1 MFNLNPDQVEIDF
14 AEDAVFQVELTLVE
28 FEFNMQALLDAHFHL
43 YWSIRLW
50 LLSLV
55 AHDELFFFRY
65 LIIIAVNH
73 HVNVI
78 SQPNNDTV
86 VRLKLLFDSVEL
98 KVVGDVF
105 SQSSGWL

>member
-1 MFNLNPDQVEIDF
+1 MIFLKT
-14 AEDAVFQVELTLVE
+14 VF
-28 FEFNMQALLDAHFHL
+28 
-43 YWSIRLW
+43 LW

-65 LIIIAVNH
+65 LIIIPVNH